1 MPERF
6 ECEVLQKR
14 ALHYIHLPTYI
25 PNNAAGVLKDFQ
37 CALYVCLQ
45 LCDIQC
51 TGVES
56 YRNHTSGCRHCKVMG
71 YLAILGLLACRGDR
85 NAVYGDVSWHIITR
99 VHLMNAELCQAA
111 ANPQTNPVDLGCES
125 VCRLQ

>member
-37 CALYVCLQ
+37 CALYVFCSYATSSALVWKAIEITQ
-45 LCDIQC
+45 A
-51 TGVES
+51 GVDTA
-56 YRNHTSGCRHCKVMG
+56 R
-71 YLAILGLLACRGDR
+71 
-85 NAVYGDVSWHIITR
+85 
-99 VHLMNAELCQAA
+99 
-111 ANPQTNPVDLGCES
+111 
-125 VCRLQ
+125 